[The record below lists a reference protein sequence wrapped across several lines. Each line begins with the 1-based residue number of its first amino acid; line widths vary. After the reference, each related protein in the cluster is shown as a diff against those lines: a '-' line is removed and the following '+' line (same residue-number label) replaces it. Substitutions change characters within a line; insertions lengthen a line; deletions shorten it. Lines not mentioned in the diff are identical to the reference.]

1 MASTT
6 LTLAAIL
13 CFIVSSLNLAMQV
26 QSLSYD
32 QDIDEDESEYILD
45 TPFVQG
51 GLGTRRSLATV
62 IKNIKKGAHCTA
74 DQHNICN
81 GVRANNGT
89 SLLNCCKKHCRNILA
104 DMNNCGACGIKC
116 RGFGKRCCNKKC
128 TDILRNKNNCG
139 KCGRKCDKG
148 TGCGYGVCGYA

>member
-1 MASTT
+1 
-6 LTLAAIL
+6 
-13 CFIVSSLNLAMQV
+13 MQV

-51 GLGTRRSLATV
+51 GLGTRRFLATV
-62 IKNIKKGAHCTA
+62 FKIKKGARCTA
-74 DQHNICN
+74 NQNNICN
-81 GVRANNGT
+81 GVPANNGT
-89 SLLNCCKKHCRNILA
+89 SLLNCCKKHCRNILG
-104 DMNNCGACGIKC
+104 DRNNCGACGNKC
-116 RGFGKRCCNKKC
+116 GFGQRCCNKKC

-148 TGCGYGVCGYA
+148 KGCGYGVCGYA